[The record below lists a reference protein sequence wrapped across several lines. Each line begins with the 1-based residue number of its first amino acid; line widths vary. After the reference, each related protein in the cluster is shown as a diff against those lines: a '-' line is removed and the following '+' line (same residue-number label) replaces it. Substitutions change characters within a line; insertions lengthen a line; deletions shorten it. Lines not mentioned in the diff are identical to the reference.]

1 MSLADVLGSHRVVV
15 TVGSGG
21 VGKTTTAAAM
31 AVHAAM
37 EGRTVLC
44 LTIDPARRLANSLGL
59 DEMRTSEQEVPG
71 TLFER
76 NGLECKGALSAMM
89 LDTKRTFDE
98 LVEKYASDEGAR
110 DRILNNQIYQYV
122 ASSLAGTQ
130 EYMAMEKLHE
140 VRKDPKWDLIVLDT
154 PPTSS
159 ALDFLTA
166 PERLIDAIDSPAMR
180 WFLQVFEGAGKEAFG
195 LVGRG
200 ATVLLK
206 GIGKITGLE
215 FLEQV
220 AGFVG
225 GINELFGGFK
235 DRAEQVS
242 NALRSPEVAFVLV
255 TSPDPMAIGEARYFS
270 DTLQASG
277 MNREAIIVNQV
288 HAIIDPP
295 DLTPEEQVRALR
307 EVLPPSI
314 DAADL
319 QPRLR
324 EALETEHLWAIAD
337 RAEVDR
343 LDEQVGEDTLI
354 VEVPAFDQD
363 VHDLA
368 ALAKV
373 ASYLTMTS

>member
-37 EGRTVLC
+37 QGRKVLC

-59 DEMRTSEQEVPG
+59 DEMTTSEQDVPAA
-71 TLFER
+71 LFQN
-76 NGLECKGALSAMM
+76 NGLECSGALSAMM
-89 LDTKRTFDE
+89 LDTKRTFDA
-98 LVEKYASDEGAR
+98 LVEKYASDEEAR
-110 DRILNNQIYQYV
+110 DRILENQIYQYV

-140 VRKDPKWDLIVLDT
+140 VRKDPQWDLVVLDT
-154 PPTSS
+154 PPTAS
-159 ALDFLTA
+159 AIDFLTA
-166 PERLIDAIDSPAMR
+166 PERLIEAIDSPAMR

-206 GIGKITGLE
+206 GIAKITGIE

-220 AGFVG
+220 AEFVG
-225 GINELFGGFK
+225 GINDLFGGFK
-235 DRAEQVS
+235 ERAEQVS
-242 NALRSPEVAFVLV
+242 SALRSPEVAFVLV
-255 TSPDPMAIGEARYFS
+255 TSPDPLAIGEARFFS
-270 DTLQASG
+270 DKLKAAG

-288 HAIIDPP
+288 HPLIEEPNASPEHQID
-295 DLTPEEQVRALR
+295 ALR
-307 EVLPPSI
+307 AVLPPSI
-314 DAADL
+314 DAADI
-319 QPRLR
+319 QPRLCEAFR
-324 EALETEHLWAIAD
+324 EERVWAVSDA
-337 RAEVDR
+337 AQVER
-343 LDEQVGEDTLI
+343 LGEQIGNDTNI
-354 VEVPAFDQD
+354 VEVPAFDED

-368 ALAKV
+368 ALARV
-373 ASYLTMTS
+373 AAYLTDAA

>member
-1 MSLADVLGSHRVVV
+1 MSLVDVLGSHRVVV

-37 EGRTVLC
+37 DGRKVLC

-59 DEMRTSEQEVPG
+59 DEMTTSEQDIPHSR
-71 TLFER
+71 FR
-76 NGLECKGALSAMM
+76 SHGLECKGALSAMM
-89 LDTKRTFDE
+89 LDTKRTFDG
-98 LVEKYASDEGAR
+98 LVEKYASDEEAR

-140 VRKDPKWDLIVLDT
+140 VRKDPKWDLVVLDT
-154 PPTSS
+154 PPTAS

-206 GIGKITGLE
+206 GIGRITGLE

-220 AGFVG
+220 AEFVS
-225 GINELFGGFK
+225 GINQLFGGFK
-235 DRAEQVS
+235 ERAEQVS
-242 NALRSPEVAFVLV
+242 EALRSPEVAFVLV
-255 TSPDPMAIGEARYFS
+255 TSPNPLAIGEARFFS
-270 DTLQASG
+270 DKLNVAR
-277 MNREAIIVNQV
+277 MNREAIVVNQV
-288 HAIIDPP
+288 HGLIEEPSISTEAQID
-295 DLTPEEQVRALR
+295 ALR
-307 EVLPPSI
+307 DVLPTSI
-314 DAADL
+314 DANHIH
-319 QPRLR
+319 PRLA
-324 EALETEHLWAIAD
+324 EALHTERRWAFAD
-337 RAEVDR
+337 RAAVEKLAQEIGSD
-343 LDEQVGEDTLI
+343 LSI
-354 VEVPAFDQD
+354 VEVPAFDED

-368 ALAKV
+368 ALAEV
-373 ASYLTMTS
+373 AGYLTGTA

>member
-1 MSLADVLGSHRVVV
+1 MSLADVLRSHRVVV

-37 EGRTVLC
+37 EGRNVLC

-59 DEMRTSEQEVPG
+59 DEMRTSEQAVPRS
-71 TLFER
+71 LFESH
-76 NGLECKGALSAMM
+76 GLECKGALSAMM

-98 LVEKYASDEGAR
+98 LVAKYASDDAAR

-140 VRKDPKWDLIVLDT
+140 VRKDPKWDLVVLDT
-154 PPTSS
+154 PPTSN
-159 ALDFLTA
+159 ALDFLAA

-206 GIGKITGLE
+206 GIGKITGLA

-220 AGFVG
+220 AEFVG
-225 GINELFGGFK
+225 GINDLFGGFK
-235 DRAEQVS
+235 ERAEQVS
-242 NALRSPEVAFVLV
+242 DALRSPEVAFVLV
-255 TSPDPMAIGEARYFS
+255 TSPDPLAIGEARFFS
-270 DTLQASG
+270 DKLQDAG
-277 MNREAIIVNQV
+277 MNREGIIVNQV
-288 HAIIDPP
+288 HSLIDEPSVS
-295 DLTPEEQVRALR
+295 TEEQVIALGN
-307 EVLPPSI
+307 VLPESI
-314 DAADL
+314 DAAEI
-319 QPRLR
+319 QPRLS
-324 EALETEHLWAIAD
+324 EALRAERAWALAD
-337 RAEVDR
+337 RVQVER
-343 LDEQVGEDTLI
+343 LGDEIDDDTPI

-363 VHDLA
+363 VHDLG
-368 ALAKV
+368 ALARV
-373 ASYLTMTS
+373 ASYLTRAA

>member
-1 MSLADVLGSHRVVV
+1 MSLADVLNKHRVVV

-21 VGKTTTAAAM
+21 VGKTTAAAAM

-37 EGRTVLC
+37 EGRKVLC

-59 DEMRTSEQEVPG
+59 DEMTTSEQDVPVS
-71 TLFER
+71 LFQR
-76 NGLECKGALSAMM
+76 HGLQCEGALSAMM
-89 LDTKRTFDE
+89 LDTKRTFDQ
-98 LVEKYASDEGAR
+98 LVTTYALDEESR

-140 VRKDPKWDLIVLDT
+140 VRMDSKWDLIVLDT
-154 PPTSS
+154 PPTSN

-180 WFLQVFEGAGKEAFG
+180 WFLEIFEGAGKEAFG
-195 LVGRG
+195 LIGRS

-206 GIGKITGLE
+206 GIGKITGLG

-220 AGFVG
+220 AEFVS
-225 GINELFGGFK
+225 GINDLFGGFK
-235 DRAEQVS
+235 ERAEEVS

-255 TSPDPMAIGEARYFS
+255 TSPDPIAIGEAQFFS
-270 DTLQASG
+270 ETLQAAG
-277 MNREAIIVNQV
+277 MNREGIIVNRV
-288 HAIIDPP
+288 HALIDEPRISV
-295 DLTPEEQVRALR
+295 EEQVSALR
-307 EVLPPSI
+307 QVLPEFI
-314 DAADL
+314 DAADI
-319 QPRLR
+319 QPRLS
-324 EALETEHLWAIAD
+324 EALRAERDWAVAD
-337 RAEVDR
+337 RLQVDR
-343 LDEQVGEDTLI
+343 LSEQAGAETLI
-354 VEVPAFDQD
+354 IEVPAFDQD

-373 ASYLTMTS
+373 ASYLIVAA

>member
-37 EGRTVLC
+37 QGRKVLC

-59 DEMRTSEQEVPG
+59 DEMTTSEQEVPNA
-71 TLFER
+71 LFQ
-76 NGLECKGALSAMM
+76 NQGLECKGSLSAMM
-89 LDTKRTFDE
+89 LDTKRTFDA
-98 LVEKYASDEGAR
+98 LVEKYASDEAAR
-110 DRILNNQIYQYV
+110 DRILENQIYQYV

-140 VRKDPKWDLIVLDT
+140 VRKDPQWDLVVLDT
-154 PPTSS
+154 PPTAS

-200 ATVLLK
+200 ATVLLR
-206 GIGKITGLE
+206 GIGRITGIE

-220 AGFVG
+220 AEFVG
-225 GINELFGGFK
+225 GINDLFGGFK
-235 DRAEQVS
+235 ERATQVS
-242 NALRSPEVAFVLV
+242 DDLRSPEVAFVLI
-255 TSPDPMAIGEARYFS
+255 TSPNPMAIGEARFFS
-270 DTLQASG
+270 EKLAEAG
-277 MNREAIIVNQV
+277 MKREGVIVNQV
-288 HAIIDPP
+288 HTLLDEPNLSIG
-295 DLTPEEQVRALR
+295 EQIAALR
-307 EVLPPSI
+307 EALPDTI

-319 QPRLR
+319 QPRLS
-324 EALETEHLWAIAD
+324 EALDAERVWASADAAQVQRLVDDIGDET
-337 RAEVDR
+337 RV
-343 LDEQVGEDTLI
+343 
-354 VEVPAFDQD
+354 VEVPAFDED

-373 ASYLTMTS
+373 AAFLTDAA

>member
-31 AVHAAM
+31 AVFAAM
-37 EGRTVLC
+37 EGRKVLC

-59 DEMRTSEQEVPG
+59 DEMTTSEQDVPHS
-71 TLFER
+71 LFKSH
-76 NGLECKGALSAMM
+76 GLQCKGALSAMM
-89 LDTKRTFDE
+89 LDTKRTFDG
-98 LVEKYASDEGAR
+98 LVTKYASDEQSR
-110 DRILNNQIYQYV
+110 NRILNNQIYQYV

-140 VRKDPKWDLIVLDT
+140 VRKDPKWDLVVLDT

-206 GIGKITGLE
+206 GIGKITGLG

-220 AGFVG
+220 AEFVS
-225 GINELFGGFK
+225 GINDLFGGFK
-235 DRAEQVS
+235 ERAEQVS

-255 TSPDPMAIGEARYFS
+255 TSPDPLAIGEAQFFS
-270 DTLQASG
+270 EKLQAAG
-277 MNREAIIVNQV
+277 MNREGIVVNQV
-288 HAIIDPP
+288 HAFIAA
-295 DLTPEEQVRALR
+295 PEMPADEQVTALR
-307 EVLPPSI
+307 EVLPAFI
-314 DAADL
+314 DAADI
-319 QPRLR
+319 QPRLD
-324 EALETEHLWAIAD
+324 EALRAEQGWAAAD
-337 RAEVDR
+337 RVQLDR
-343 LDEQVGEDTLI
+343 LVEQVGADTRI

-368 ALAKV
+368 ALARV
-373 ASYLTMTS
+373 ASYLTASA

>member
-1 MSLADVLGSHRVVV
+1 MGLADVLGSHRVVV

-31 AVHAAM
+31 AVYAAM
-37 EGRTVLC
+37 QGRKVLC

-59 DEMRTSEQEVPG
+59 DEMTTSEQDVPRA
-71 TLFER
+71 LFE
-76 NGLECKGALSAMM
+76 NHGLECSGSLSAMM
-89 LDTKRTFDE
+89 LDTKRTFDA
-98 LVEKYASDEGAR
+98 LVAKYASDEQAR
-110 DRILNNQIYQYV
+110 DRILDNQIYQYV

-140 VRKDPKWDLIVLDT
+140 VRKDPKWDLVVLDT

-159 ALDFLTA
+159 AIDFLTA

-206 GIGKITGLE
+206 GIGRITGLE

-220 AGFVG
+220 AEFVS
-225 GINELFGGFK
+225 GINDLFGGFK
-235 DRAEQVS
+235 ERAEQVS
-242 NALRSPEVAFVLV
+242 DALRSPEVAFVLV
-255 TSPDPMAIGEARYFS
+255 TSPDPLAIGEARFFS
-270 DTLQASG
+270 DKLEAAG

-288 HAIIDPP
+288 HTLLAEPRIPIEQQVEAIRAVV
-295 DLTPEEQVRALR
+295 PE
-307 EVLPPSI
+307 SI
-314 DAADL
+314 DAANIH
-319 QPRLR
+319 PRLT
-324 EALETEHLWAIAD
+324 EALEAERKWAVAD
-337 RAEVDR
+337 GAQVQR
-343 LDEQVGEDTLI
+343 LGGESGSDTLI
-354 VEVPAFDQD
+354 VEVPALDED

-368 ALAKV
+368 ALARV
-373 ASYLTMTS
+373 ATYLTKAA

>member
-31 AVHAAM
+31 AVYAAM
-37 EGRTVLC
+37 EGRKVLC

-59 DEMRTSEQEVPG
+59 DEMTTSEQDVPHS
-71 TLFER
+71 LFDT
-76 NGLECKGALSAMM
+76 NGLQCEGSLSAMM
-89 LDTKRTFDE
+89 LDTKRTFDD
-98 LVEKYASDEGAR
+98 LVAKYATDEGAR
-110 DRILNNQIYQYV
+110 DRILNNQIYKYV

-140 VRKDPKWDLIVLDT
+140 VRKDPTWDLIVLDT
-154 PPTSS
+154 PPTAS

-200 ATVLLK
+200 ATVLLR
-206 GIGKITGLE
+206 GIGKITGIE
-215 FLEQV
+215 FLQQV
-220 AGFVG
+220 AEFVS
-225 GINELFGGFK
+225 GINDLFGGFK
-235 DRAEQVS
+235 ERAEQVS
-242 NALRSPEVAFVLV
+242 DALRSPEVAFVLV
-255 TSPDPMAIGEARYFS
+255 TSPDPLAIGEARFFS
-270 DTLQASG
+270 DKLQDAG
-277 MNREAIIVNQV
+277 MKREAIIVNQV
-288 HAIIDPP
+288 HTLIPK
-295 DLTPEEQVRALR
+295 PEMSTERKVAALR
-307 EVLPPSI
+307 DVLPESI
-314 DAADL
+314 DAADIH
-319 QPRLR
+319 PRLS
-324 EALETEHLWAIAD
+324 EALNAERSWAAAD
-337 RAEVDR
+337 RTEVER
-343 LDEQVGEDTLI
+343 LGEQVGSDTRI

-373 ASYLTMTS
+373 ASFLTIAS